1 MLTTCPE
8 CHTTF
13 RINQAQLDRRRG
25 LVRCGRCSAVFN
37 AYDTLL
43 PELQTPA
50 QAKAALGSPAE
61 PGPGPGA
68 SLAAGSNGT
77 ATAASPAPP
86 DTPSVERAEDHTH
99 VPPAEPQTG
108 GSAPPPSE
116 AGDTA
121 AAPPQA
127 QETPE
132 SILLAELPVQRRTG
146 ALSTALWGLASV
158 VLVLAFGLQLVYF
171 LRAEIISVWPQ
182 SRAMLMQACARLG
195 CDLPLPQDATA
206 LRIEASS
213 LETDPEDKA
222 RAVLNLTLSNRGA
235 QTVAWPHLVLTLTDT
250 RNAPIAQRPFTPAE
264 YLASEAEV
272 ARGIPPGLEREIR
285 LELELDGL
293 PAYGYK
299 LDKRYP

>member
-13 RINQAQLDRRRG
+13 RISQAQLDCRRG

-50 QAKAALGSPAE
+50 QADT
-61 PGPGPGA
+61 
-68 SLAAGSNGT
+68 AAGSPTESGSGSGAPLPAET
-77 ATAASPAPP
+77 TETAAPEPSAPP
-86 DTPSVERAEDHTH
+86 DAPSVVSTEDHAA
-99 VPPAEPQTG
+99 VQPAEPQAG
-108 GSAPPPSE
+108 ESAPTQPE
-116 AGDTA
+116 AGET
-121 AAPPQA
+121 APPQG

-132 SILLAELPVQRRTG
+132 SILLAELPAQRPPGRVSP
-146 ALSTALWGLASV
+146 LLWGFASAVLAV
-158 VLVLAFGLQLVYF
+158 AFGLQLVYF
-171 LRAEIISVWPQ
+171 LRAEIVHAWPQ
-182 SRAMLMQACARLG
+182 SRPLLTQACAHLG

-206 LRIEASS
+206 VRIDASS
-213 LETDPEDKA
+213 LETDPEDSA
-222 RAVLNLTLSNRGA
+222 RAVLNLTLSNRSA

-250 RNAPIAQRPFTPAE
+250 RDAPIAQRPFSPAE
-264 YLASEAEV
+264 YLAGEASV
-272 ARGIPPGLEREIR
+272 LRGMPPGLEREIR

>member
-13 RINQAQLDRRRG
+13 RISQAQLDCRRG

-50 QAKAALGSPAE
+50 QAEAATGSPAE
-61 PGPGPGA
+61 SGSGPGA
-68 SLAAGSNGT
+68 PLPADSTET
-77 ATAASPAPP
+77 AVPESPAPP
-86 DTPSVERAEDHTH
+86 DAPSVENTEDQAE
-99 VPPAEPQTG
+99 VQPAEPQACE
-108 GSAPPPSE
+108 SAPPQPD
-116 AGDTA
+116 AGETP
-121 AAPPQA
+121 PPQG

-132 SILLAELPVQRRTG
+132 AILLAELPQRPTG
-146 ALSTALWGLASV
+146 RVSTLLWGLVSA
-158 VLVLAFGLQLVYF
+158 VLALAFGLQLVFF
-171 LRAEIISVWPQ
+171 LRAEIVHAWPQ
-182 SRAMLMQACARLG
+182 SRPLLTQACARLG

-206 LRIEASS
+206 VRIDASA
-213 LETDPEDKA
+213 LETDPEDNA
-222 RAVLNLTLSNRGA
+222 RAVLILTLSNRGA

-250 RNAPIAQRPFTPAE
+250 RDTPIAQRPFNPAE
-264 YLASEAEV
+264 YLAGEASV